1 MTAPLSGLPP
11 SLPILGGG
19 IALLML
25 SIASRRSEARAI
37 VIALA
42 TLLLAFASLWSPV
55 LAWPGDPVGILF
67 VPDGWFAYIAGLILL
82 SSAACVIMAWREAGT
97 PADEFYLLLLLGT
110 LGALV
115 MAGSADMVIFFLGLE
130 TLSLSLL
137 GLIAY
142 HRSQPTADEAA
153 IKYLILAG
161 LSSAILLFGLALSY
175 AESGSLRF
183 VAPSLAGPDGPALPL
198 AATALVLTGLFFK
211 LSAVP
216 FHTWLPDVMEGAPV
230 PVASFIAVT
239 SKIALFAALARYFA
253 GADLLRPDAAGMEL
267 AIVAVLSMFGGNLL
281 ALGQTNLKRLLAGSS
296 IAHVGYLLLA
306 LLSPGPF
313 GLASAAFYLAAYAA
327 ATSGAFAAMRGASG
341 LSDIAGWRGMFRRR
355 PALALAMAVMLISL
369 AGIPPAI
376 GFFAKTYIVIAG
388 VSARRVV
395 LLVALVA
402 SSIIGLYYYLNV
414 VRAMMEPVPE
424 DHRAVRGTQANTVL
438 ITALAIVTLL
448 AGLFP
453 EMLVR
458 QTRALLQPLPVLR
471 AASLSPTAPHDILY
485 KE

>member
-1 MTAPLSGLPP
+1 MTAMIPGLPP
-11 SLPILGGG
+11 ALPILGSGV
-19 IALLML
+19 ALLLL
-25 SIASRRSEARAI
+25 SVAARRSEARAI
-37 VIALA
+37 LIALA
-42 TLLLAFASLWSPV
+42 TLLLAFASLWWP
-55 LAWPGDPVGILF
+55 LLPWPGTQTGMFF
-67 VPDGWFAYIAGLILL
+67 VPDRWFSYTAGLILL
-82 SSAACVIMAWREAGT
+82 SSAATMIMAWREAGT

-115 MAGSADMVIFFLGLE
+115 MAGSADMVAFFLGLE

-142 HRSQPTADEAA
+142 HRTHPTADEAA
-153 IKYLILAG
+153 IKYLVLSG

-175 AESGSLRF
+175 ATSGSLRF
-183 VAPSLAGPDGPALPL
+183 AAPALVGPDGPALPM

-239 SKIALFAALARYFA
+239 SKIALFAALARYFN
-253 GADLLRPDAAGMEL
+253 GIDPGRPDAATTEL

-281 ALGQTNLKRLLAGSS
+281 ALGQTTLKRLLAGSS

-313 GLASAAFYLAAYAA
+313 GIASAAFYLAAYAA
-327 ATSGAFAAMRGASG
+327 ATSGAFAVIRAVPGP
-341 LSDIAGWRGMFRRR
+341 SDLAAWRGLFRRR
-355 PALALAMAVMLISL
+355 PALALVMAIMLVSL

-388 VSARRVV
+388 VSAHRVV
-395 LLVALVA
+395 LLGALVI

-424 DHRAVRGTQANTVL
+424 DRHMARGTPANAVL
-438 ITALAIVTLL
+438 ITILAVVTVL
-448 AGLFP
+448 AGIFP
-453 EMLVR
+453 ETLVR
-458 QTRALLQPLPVLR
+458 QTRSLLQPAPVMREAALR
-471 AASLSPTAPHDILY
+471 PAPPHDILY
-485 KE
+485 GE

>member
-1 MTAPLSGLPP
+1 MTTLLSGLPP

-19 IALLML
+19 IALLL
-25 SIASRRSEARAI
+25 LCSAWRRSEARAI
-37 VIALA
+37 LIALA
-42 TLLLAFASLWSPV
+42 TLLLAFASLWWP
-55 LAWPGDPVGILF
+55 LLPWPGDPTGMLF
-67 VPDGWFAYIAGLILL
+67 VPDGWFTYIAALILL
-82 SSAACVIMAWREAGT
+82 SSAATMIMAWRETGT
-97 PADEFYLLLLLGT
+97 SSDEFYLLLLLGT

-137 GLIAY
+137 GLIAW
-142 HRSQPTADEAA
+142 HRTHPTADEAA

-161 LSSAILLFGLALSY
+161 LSSATLLFGLALSY
-175 AESGSLRF
+175 ADSGSLHF
-183 VAPSLAGPDGPALPL
+183 AAPSLEGPEGPALPL

-216 FHTWLPDVMEGAPV
+216 FHTWLPDVMEGAPI

-253 GADLLRPDAAGMEL
+253 GADLLRPDAAGTEL

-281 ALGQTNLKRLLAGSS
+281 ALGQSNLKRLLAGSS

-313 GLASAAFYLAAYAA
+313 GLTSAAVYLAAYAA
-327 ATSGAFAAMRGASG
+327 ATSGAFAALGGASVPA
-341 LSDIAGWRGMFRRR
+341 DIAGWRGMFRRR
-355 PALALAMAVMLISL
+355 PALALAMAIMLISL

-388 VSARRVV
+388 VSARRIV

-402 SSIIGLYYYLNV
+402 SSIIGLYYYLNI
-414 VRAMMEPVPE
+414 VRAMMEPAPE
-424 DHRAVRGTQANTVL
+424 VHRAARGTPANAGL
-438 ITALAIVTLL
+438 IAILAIITVL

-453 EMLVR
+453 ETLVR
-458 QTRALLQPLPVLR
+458 QTRSLLQPAPIMR
-471 AASLSPTAPHDILY
+471 EASLRPAAPHDILY
-485 KE
+485 RE